1 MKKRRI
7 PAAII
12 NITRSFLTGRTMQM
26 CFNGT
31 MTATLSTP
39 TGIPQGSPLSPILYM
54 IYNADL
60 LEKTATTTTQ
70 TPRLAL
76 GFINDI
82 AYGVVGTT
90 TEENVK
96 VLKQTLEASE
106 TWRQKHGAQFEPSK
120 YILIHFTRKKA
131 KTHNPEVAIQIGDT
145 TIHPTKE
152 ANYLGVIFD
161 QKLKFQAH
169 LNHAIKKGTKFA
181 LVMASIAK
189 CTWGTPF
196 KYVRRL
202 YTQQ

>member
-31 MTATLSTP
+31 MTATISTP
-39 TGIPQGSPLSPILYM
+39 TGIPQGSRLSPILYM

-60 LEKTATTTTQ
+60 LETTTE

-76 GFINDI
+76 GFIHDI

-96 VLKQTLEASE
+96 ALKQTLEASE
-106 TWRQKHGAQFEPSK
+106 TWKWRHGAQFEPSK
-120 YILIHFTRKKA
+120 YMLVLFTRKKVE
-131 KTHNPEVAIQIGDT
+131 THNPEVAIQIGDT
-145 TIHPTKE
+145 TIHPMME
-152 ANYLGVIFD
+152 AKYRGVIFD

-181 LVMASIAK
+181 LEMANIVK
-189 CTWGTPF
+189 CT
-196 KYVRRL
+196 
-202 YTQQ
+202 